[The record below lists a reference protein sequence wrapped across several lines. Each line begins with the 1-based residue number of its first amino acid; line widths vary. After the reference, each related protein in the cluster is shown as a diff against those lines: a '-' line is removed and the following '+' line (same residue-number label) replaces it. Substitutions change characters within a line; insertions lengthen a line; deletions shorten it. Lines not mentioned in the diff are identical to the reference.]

1 MATFV
6 SKFVA
11 ENFQK
16 SPNLVTLLS
25 SHLFVQSQLV
35 FHHHK
40 PLSIYLQYFSLSIPI
55 LSDSLACLAL
65 AKYLWFCSQVG
76 YYCLKFFLNFIIS
89 LDYSSKSFYNSSKKC
104 FCFTSRQCLI
114 HHSSLSLFISYVSLS
129 LSLLIL
135 LQFFLSIFLC
145 RYTSP
150 KTVYYSIS
158 LSLHESTKSLLLP
171 LSSVSLSSPIFI
183 ESVTVTSFYLSSSK
197 TVKYSISLSLQIST
211 NSLSLSSL
219 ARLSPSLFSLHIW
232 TKWFYVEM
240 TYTATTFKTFSSFE
254 TRGLKA
260 TSEQKM

>member
-1 MATFV
+1 M
-6 SKFVA
+6 
-11 ENFQK
+11 
-16 SPNLVTLLS
+16 
-25 SHLFVQSQLV
+25 
-35 FHHHK
+35 
-40 PLSIYLQYFSLSIPI
+40 
-55 LSDSLACLAL
+55 
-65 AKYLWFCSQVG
+65 G

-89 LDYSSKSFYNSSKKC
+89 LDYSTKSFYNSSKKC

-114 HHSSLSLFISYVSLS
+114 HHSSISLFLS

-135 LQFFLSIFLC
+135 LQFLLSIFLC

-197 TVKYSISLSLQIST
+197 TVNYSISLSLQIST